1 MMVQGKLAANSLVRY
16 RGMVQDQY
24 EPEYFVGSFE
34 EVETATGQRS
44 RVDVKYVDSIA
55 QRPGYLN
62 EYDGPGAKTMDRYN
76 LCRYRVVHC
85 TVSLSH
91 VFSVNCRPH
100 APPCRQRGRFF
111 FTWCHR
117 GVLLSFS
124 SLHV

>member
-76 LCRYRVVHC
+76 LCRYRVR
-85 TVSLSH
+85 TLYS
-91 VFSVNCRPH
+91 
-100 APPCRQRGRFF
+100 Q
-111 FTWCHR
+111 
-117 GVLLSFS
+117 SFS
-124 SLHV
+124 RIFRKLPAPCPALPPTWPFCFRMVPSRRCLLFRF